1 MRTAEP
7 IERAGNRAA
16 IRLDYDLTYWPMLS
30 SPDSSVHER
39 ETRAV
44 PLSGQAADFDEDLG
58 GVRDTVTAFDNG
70 PARVV
75 AIFIC
80 TVH

>member
-1 MRTAEP
+1 MKTAEP

-16 IRLDYDLTYWPMLS
+16 IRLDYDLTYWSMLS
-30 SPDSSVHER
+30 SPDSSVHGR

-44 PLSGQAADFDEDLG
+44 PLSGQAADIDEG
-58 GVRDTVTAFDNG
+58 FAVCDTVTAFDNG
-70 PARVV
+70 AARVV